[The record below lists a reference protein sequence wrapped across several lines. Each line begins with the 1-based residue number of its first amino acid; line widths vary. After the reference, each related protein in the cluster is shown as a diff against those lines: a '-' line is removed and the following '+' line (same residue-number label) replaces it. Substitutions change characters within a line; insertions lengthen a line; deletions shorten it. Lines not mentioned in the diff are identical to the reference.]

1 MTHHYHL
8 TNPMMGIEA
17 QRYRWLV
24 LASVALAL
32 LFIGGIAGDVFF
44 VHHHF
49 DIYSLT
55 SSQESHY
62 SVGYLSSLT
71 CLSIILC
78 GARTLWATKRQPRSK
93 AFNEAEKFYCGW
105 HNSAYDEGC
114 SIEFVSA

>member
-17 QRYRWLV
+17 QVYRWLV

-44 VHHHF
+44 VHHHL

-55 SSQESHY
+55 SSQESDY

-93 AFNEAEKFYCGW
+93 VFNEVVKFFCSW